1 MSRSSSLA
9 SALLMMTVL
18 AAAGVAAEHA
28 CHQRSGTAASESAHY
43 LLSLKHYEPPDV
55 ALVDQDG
62 RRVPLTKILEPGSPL
77 ALNFIFTTCT
87 TVCPVMTA
95 TFSGLRRRLG
105 SEAEELRMVSISI
118 DPERDRPAALK
129 AYAERFKAPAA
140 WRFYTGSAEDVRA
153 VARAFDAFA
162 GDKAN
167 HRPITFFR
175 RAFEQDWIRLDGLA
189 TAEQL
194 ASELHP
200 PQAAR

>member
-1 MSRSSSLA
+1 MSRSSSVA
-9 SALLMMTVL
+9 VALLMMTLL
-18 AAAGVAAEHA
+18 AAGGVAAEHA
-28 CHQRSGTAASESAHY
+28 CHQQPSSDSAHY
-43 LLSLKHYEPPDV
+43 LLSIKHYESPDV
-55 ALVDQDG
+55 TLVDQDG
-62 RRVPLTKILEPGSPL
+62 RRVPLAKILEPGSPL

-95 TFSGLRRRLG
+95 TFAGLRRRLG
-105 SEAEELRMVSISI
+105 SEAEDLRMVSISI

-153 VARAFDAFA
+153 VVRAFDSFA